1 MFPIYCIYTQLTSNK
16 TYNAMLTHISISNFA
31 IVDQLDLDIQPGMT
45 VISGETGAGKSIMLD
60 ALGLALG
67 GRTDSDCVRNGTER
81 AEIHACFDLSKNA
94 HALEWLKSKDYDCNN
109 GDCILRRIIT
119 KEGRS
124 RSYINGTPA
133 TLTDL
138 KAIGES
144 LIDIHS
150 QHAHQSLLKKQN
162 HSRLLDSY
170 AGTTELARQVAQIAN
185 QYSRSSQELNTL
197 LSQRQEQDE
206 RIQLLSYQ
214 LQEFDY
220 LELQPGEVEVLE
232 KEQKEQASAGETL
245 AACHQV
251 NQICAN
257 EDQGNLISQLSNCS
271 HQLGNLQIENP
282 AITNALDML
291 ASAQIQVEEAVGE
304 LNLFIDH
311 FDADPERM
319 QVIEERLSAIY
330 DLARK
335 HRVQPEQLL
344 EKHHLL
350 SDELEKNQ
358 CHDERVAELE
368 NTLVDLAEQHQKVAE
383 KLSAK
388 RIKAARKLENNVTKR
403 IALLGMP
410 RGKFII
416 ELSDVKSRLVSQLGH
431 EDIEFLVTANPG
443 QPARPLAK
451 VASGGELSRISLAI
465 QVIIAQKAPTPTMVF
480 DEVDVGIGGGTAEI
494 VGGMLRELGDNGQ
507 ILCVTHQPQVASQ
520 GHNHLYVSKKFGKDS
535 SSTQIKGL
543 EGDHRVEEVARMLG
557 GIEITSS
564 TLNHA
569 REMLGSAQ
577 PSLKAAS

>member
-1 MFPIYCIYTQLTSNK
+1 
-16 TYNAMLTHISISNFA
+16 MLTQISINNFA
-31 IVDQLDLDIQPGMT
+31 IVDRLELDILPGMT
-45 VISGETGAGKSIMLD
+45 VITGETGAGKSIMLD

-67 GRTDSDCVRNGTER
+67 DRADSDSVRTGTER
-81 AEIHACFDLSKNA
+81 AEIHACFDLTNNPGA
-94 HALEWLKSKDYDCNN
+94 REWLKSKDYDSNN

-138 KAIGES
+138 KAIGET

-162 HSRLLDSY
+162 HSCLLDSY

-185 QYSRSSQELNTL
+185 QYNRNSQQLDKL
-197 LSQRQEQDE
+197 LSERQEQDE

-214 LQEFDY
+214 LQEFEY
-220 LELQPGEVEVLE
+220 LSLQQGEVEALE
-232 KEQKEQASAGETL
+232 KEHKGQTSAGETL
-245 AACHQV
+245 SACHQV

-257 EDQGNLISQLSNCS
+257 EDQGNLISLLSNCT
-271 HQLGNLQIENP
+271 HQLSDLQIENL

-304 LNLFIDH
+304 LNQFIDH
-311 FDADPERM
+311 FDADPQRM
-319 QVIEERLSAIY
+319 QFIEERLSAIY

-344 EKHHLL
+344 EKQQQI
-350 SDELEKNQ
+350 SDELEKIQ

-368 NTLVDLAEQHQKVAE
+368 NAMSEQAEKHQKVAK
-383 KLSAK
+383 KLSTK
-388 RIKAARKLENNVTKR
+388 RMKAAKKLEKNVTGR
-403 IALLGMP
+403 IAQLGTP
-410 RGKFII
+410 RGKFLI
-416 ELSDVKSRLVSQLGH
+416 ELTDIKSRLVSQLGH
-431 EDIEFLVTANPG
+431 EGIEFLVSTNPG
-443 QPARPLAK
+443 QPPRPLAK

-465 QVIIAQKAPTPTMVF
+465 QVIVAQTSQIQTMVF

-494 VGGMLRELGDNGQ
+494 VGNMLRELGESCQ
-507 ILCVTHQPQVASQ
+507 VLCVTHQPQVASR
-520 GHNHLYVSKKFGKDS
+520 GHNHLHVRKIFGK
-535 SSTQIKGL
+535 STSCTEITGL
-543 EGDHRVEEVARMLG
+543 KGDHRVEEVARMLG

-564 TLNHA
+564 TLTHA
-569 REMLGSAQ
+569 REMLGDSA
-577 PSLKAAS
+577 AA